1 MIAAFLAAY
10 VVHGIACLFTLWIMF
25 VVVMTMEQLRDAGR
39 LTPGM
44 IRFGEGFA
52 AAGLVLDVYCNLV
65 IATTMVFW
73 EEPHEM
79 TVSDRLRRLVIS
91 SRWKWQRKLAIWF
104 AATLMNPFC
113 QPDRPHIK
121 IPKL

>member
-10 VVHGIACLFTLWIMF
+10 VVHGIACLFVLWLMF

-52 AAGLVLDVYCNLV
+52 AVGLALDVYCNLV
-65 IATTMVFW
+65 IATTLVFF
-73 EEPHEM
+73 EIPGEL
-79 TVSDRLRRLVIS
+79 TVSARLRRLVIS
-91 SRWKWQRKLAIWF
+91 SRWAWQRRLAIWF

-113 QPDRPHIK
+113 LPDKPHIQL
-121 IPKL
+121 PQ